1 MKALRRTR
9 DARGFTL
16 IEIAI
21 VVAIIGILLLIALPL
36 FSGARVRA
44 YVAEARQLSSEW
56 KSLAWA
62 CLIEKNFVEGRCD
75 TTAEIGWSPAPASD
89 AWDWPAAVMYCGNIP
104 SIPPTQAAST
114 CTAPANITGADA
126 VVGVRVPLVA
136 SPPAGLTQPYLLA
149 IKTTTGQVL
158 ESPADGTSM
167 TP

>member
-1 MKALRRTR
+1 MVGIRRVLRGT
-9 DARGFTL
+9 RGFTL

-36 FSGARVRA
+36 FTGARVRA

-56 KSLAWA
+56 KSLTWA
-62 CLIEKNFVEGRCD
+62 CLIEKSFNQSRCD
-75 TTAEIGWSPAPASD
+75 TATMIGWTPAQASS
-89 AWDWPAAVMYCGNIP
+89 AWNWPAAYMFCGNIP

-114 CTAPANITGADA
+114 CPGPITGATA
-126 VVGVRVPLVA
+126 VVGVVVPLVA
-136 SPPAGLTQPYLLA
+136 SPPTGMTQPYLLA

-158 ESPADGTSM
+158 ESPADGSSM

>member
-1 MKALRRTR
+1 MMGIRGVLRGS
-9 DARGFTL
+9 RGFTL

-36 FSGARVRA
+36 FTGARVRA

-62 CLIEKNFVEGRCD
+62 CLIEKNFVESRCD
-75 TTAEIGWSPAPASD
+75 TTTEIGWTPAPASD
-89 AWDWPAAVMYCGNIP
+89 AWDWPNAVMFCGNIP
-104 SIPPTQAAST
+104 TIAPTQGAST
-114 CTAPANITGADA
+114 CAGNITGADA
-126 VVGVRVPLVA
+126 VIGVRVPLVA
-136 SPPAGLTQPYLLA
+136 SPPTGLTQPYLLA

-158 ESPADGTSM
+158 ESPADGSSM

>member
-1 MKALRRTR
+1 MMGIRRVVR
-9 DARGFTL
+9 GSRGFTL

-36 FSGARVRA
+36 FTGARVRA

-56 KSLAWA
+56 KSLTWA
-62 CLIEKNFVEGRCD
+62 CLIEKNFVESRCD
-75 TTAEIGWSPAPASD
+75 TTTEVGWTPAPASD
-89 AWDWPAAVMYCGNIP
+89 AWNWPAAYMFCGNIA

-114 CTAPANITGADA
+114 CAGNITGVTA
-126 VVGVRVPLVA
+126 VIGLVVPLVA